1 MPNELPAFLQD
12 FMKHRQATTK
22 KEEKPID
29 KKKASLMPA
38 SKNKDL
44 ETSVHSIIDK
54 KPGRKIVEEF
64 LQNRCA
70 ELSKKKMGI

>member
-12 FMKHRQATTK
+12 FMKHRQATSK
-22 KEEKPID
+22 KDTPID

-38 SKNKDL
+38 SKNKEL

-64 LQNRCA
+64 LQNRCN
-70 ELSKKKMGI
+70 ELSKKKMT